1 MKIKRFL
8 LTCLLII
15 GSCDDPSLD
24 QPATPVDQL
33 EPVENAI
40 LLSEII
46 ISDPISED
54 IITQI
59 DLIYDTENLVSN
71 IEFAGAT
78 SVSYAFEY
86 GRNNQLTNYTKTES
100 GVSTVYEVD
109 YVEDTIEI
117 TNDIATSNQTKTFFI
132 DSQNRIFRC
141 LETLDTTTLRDVRYQ
156 YTANFNVERFN
167 NLNSSNAI
175 TEYSL
180 LTYTFN
186 NNPFTDMND
195 LIKFI
200 VFEDFIPYT
209 RYLPTTQEMYTV
221 TASGDILENSFTYGY
236 NLRVDNFPT
245 SRSVSRENSSGLVEN
260 TVETF
265 IYVEN

>member
-1 MKIKRFL
+1 MKFKRL
-8 LTCLLII
+8 LITCLLII

-24 QPATPVDQL
+24 QPAPPVDQV
-33 EPVENAI
+33 EPIENTI

-46 ISDPISED
+46 ISDPVSEQ
-54 IITQI
+54 IIT
-59 DLIYDTENLVSN
+59 DVNLTYDHENLVSD
-71 IEFAGAT
+71 IEFTGAMT
-78 SVSYAFEY
+78 TNYAFEY
-86 GRNNQLTNYTKTES
+86 GRNNQLTNFTKTEN
-100 GVSTVYEVD
+100 GVSINYEAA
-109 YVEDTIEI
+109 YLEDTVEI
-117 TNDIATSNQTKTFFI
+117 THEVATATQTKTFFI

-141 LETLDTTTLRDVRYQ
+141 LETLGATTLKDLRYE

-180 LTYTFN
+180 LSYVFN

-195 LIKFI
+195 IIKFI
-200 VFEDFIPYT
+200 VFEEFIPYT

-221 TASGDILENSFTYGY
+221 APRGDVLENSFSYTYI
-236 NLRVDNFPT
+236 LRTDNFPI
-245 SRSVSRENSSGLVEN
+245 SRTVSKENASGVVEN

-265 IYVEN
+265 IYLEN